1 MKCPRCQHVKPP
13 HARPSAA
20 NAGSDRPLRCSNA
33 PLFRLL
39 TARCKS
45 KCFNPRLEV
54 VAHRPRSSTRAMSA
68 MTRFVLP
75 GDAPDG
81 VDAG

>member
-1 MKCPRCQHVKPP
+1 MKCPRCQLEKPP

-20 NAGSDRPLRCSNA
+20 NAGSDRPLRGPQCSNA
-33 PLFRLL
+33 PPFRLL

-54 VAHRPRSSTRAMSA
+54 VAHRPRSSTRAM
-68 MTRFVLP
+68 TRFVLP